1 MAVLAL
7 VLLLVATPAFAQMQ
21 SRPTDA
27 PVVNAA
33 GEAWYQLREPLE
45 IGGDLYYRAGAT
57 VFFNGNV
64 MVRTGHYNGVPLYVD
79 ATVDS
84 NSIVLLPIG
93 RGQMQ
98 PYERPRRGGL
108 SGSAGNRLSAFPI
121 RLLGESTVTLTGVSA
136 MTGMT
141 AVAPT
146 RLPYSMGAI
155 ATFTPEPMMFPAIAP
170 PPLVYLP
177 IAGTAIA
184 APPGV
189 VESAPPFLA
198 KIIISPTR
206 AQNNDG
212 VWFQFDNQ
220 RWVVGGRAEARTA
233 DLQQVGTHAGFAVLR
248 RAGADDVIYL
258 PTRDGLVAPYR
269 RKG

>member
-1 MAVLAL
+1 MAVFVL

-33 GEAWYQLREPLE
+33 GETWYQLREPLQ
-45 IGGDLYYRAGAT
+45 IGGDLFYHAGAA

-93 RGQMQ
+93 QGRMQ

-121 RLLGESTVTLTGVSA
+121 RLLGESAVT
-136 MTGMT
+136 MTGMTGMTAMT

-146 RLPYSMGAI
+146 QLPYSMGAI
-155 ATFTPEPMMFPAIAP
+155 ATFTPEPMRFPAIAP
-170 PPLVYLP
+170 PPLVFTP
-177 IAGTAIA
+177 IASTAIA
-184 APPGV
+184 VPAAV
-189 VESAPPFLA
+189 VSAPPFLP
-198 KIIISPTR
+198 KIIISPTP
-206 AQNNDG
+206 AENNDG
-212 VWFQFDNQ
+212 VWLQFDNQ
-220 RWVVGGRAEARTA
+220 RWVVGGRAEARTS
-233 DLQQVGTHAGFAVLR
+233 DLQQVGTHAGFPVLR
-248 RAGADDVIYL
+248 RAGTEDMIYL
-258 PTRDGLVAPYR
+258 PSRDGLVAPYR
-269 RKG
+269 RKS

>member
-1 MAVLAL
+1 MAVCVL

-21 SRPTDA
+21 SRATDA
-27 PVVNAA
+27 PIVHAA
-33 GEAWYQLREPLE
+33 GEAWYQLREPLN

-64 MVRTGHYNGVPLYVD
+64 MVRTGHYNGVPVYVD

-84 NSIVLLPIG
+84 NSIVYLPIG
-93 RGQMQ
+93 QGQMQ
-98 PYERPRRGGL
+98 AYERPRRGGL

-121 RLLGESTVTLTGVSA
+121 RLLGESPAVTV
-136 MTGMT
+136 TGMT
-141 AVAPT
+141 AMAGVAPT
-146 RLPYSMGAI
+146 QLPYSMGAI
-155 ATFTPEPMMFPAIAP
+155 ATFTPEPMRFPGIGPA
-170 PPLVYLP
+170 PLVYAP
-177 IAGTAIA
+177 IGSTAIA
-184 APPGV
+184 AMSTTV
-189 VESAPPFLA
+189 VSESAPFMA
-198 KIIISPTR
+198 KVIITTTR
-206 AQNNDG
+206 AENNDG
-212 VWFQFDNQ
+212 VWLRFDNQ
-220 RWVVGGRAEARTA
+220 RWVGGGRAEVRSA